1 MRLFVVVALLCSA
14 WAGLG
19 WTQTLRVVGF
29 NVESGGACPDVVH
42 DLIAAAQDVDLWGF
56 SEVQDAIWATMFAH
70 QLRRRRPRPGY
81 KWHLDEVFLTI
92 NGAPVSLARR

>member
-1 MRLFVVVALLCSA
+1 MSMTKIRLFVVVAILCSA

-29 NVESGGACPDVVH
+29 NVESGWARPDVVD

-56 SEVQDAIWATMFAH
+56 LEVQDAIWATMFA
-70 QLRRRRPRPGY
+70 
-81 KWHLDEVFLTI
+81 
-92 NGAPVSLARR
+92 